1 MEYVLAIGINCFKY
15 QKNPNI
21 KIFLNDTL
29 IDDYEL
35 TGEEKTLYKNKL
47 KLSNKM
53 IGKTISPKAPE
64 TIWLNICNKLKFYT
78 INDNILKESNT
89 LSININN
96 SDSNYSNNF
105 MTKSTLINPEAILF
119 WPKEYT
125 INNSRAFIEFN
136 KKMQLSLSRL
146 SRIPNYINEKI
157 DIETDQRLKT
167 YFLCKGPNLKTKH
180 KDYEQSYFIQGW
192 PYPYFCLWRS
202 ELNAPR
208 PISLDPNEDA
218 IGGNGTLECKII
230 KKFGIY
236 MFDDSSIQ
244 IEDELISNTVMNDN
258 EITNFMIKNENPV
271 VDQTS
276 TYDQHGLPNKF
287 FIKDFFPISG
297 NFIGLCCY
305 DKVNKYLYE
314 N

>member
-1 MEYVLAIGINCFKY
+1 
-15 QKNPNI
+15 
-21 KIFLNDTL
+21 
-29 IDDYEL
+29 
-35 TGEEKTLYKNKL
+35 
-47 KLSNKM
+47 M
-53 IGKTISPKAPE
+53 IGKTISPKVPE

-276 TYDQHGLPNKF
+276 TYDQIGLPNKF

>member
-53 IGKTISPKAPE
+53 IGKTISPKVPE

-96 SDSNYSNNF
+96 SDSNYSNDF

-125 INNSRAFIEFN
+125 INNNRAFIEFN

-244 IEDELISNTVMNDN
+244 IEDELISNTVMNNN

>member
-96 SDSNYSNNF
+96 SDSNYSNDF

-276 TYDQHGLPNKF
+276 TYDQIGLPNKF